1 MGRTLTKL
9 YNGILVVR
17 FIIQKHRRSMN
28 LSITRRGLFAIPIPA
43 ALIAGTRRSLPYD
56 FHHDNLMGTSLDLTV
71 FADSESQARRA
82 EVAALHEIERLDSIL
97 STYKAATEISRLN
110 ASTLATPCSPDLFAL
125 LELYHQWSNA
135 TGGALSA
142 TPNHPEGIV
151 LDRVAQT
158 VTRAANATINLDALG
173 KAYVLDRAAAAALA
187 QSGVSHLMLN
197 IGGDIVFTQGPNE
210 WIAGIA
216 NPARPHDNAEPL
228 TRLALKRGAV
238 AASGS
243 YARGA
248 HIIDA
253 RSGTPALTG
262 KCATAIAPNAVTANA
277 LATALCILAPK
288 DGIALVDATPAA
300 EALITS
306 PGAQFRSA
314 HFAAFERPL
323 FKAVQA
329 ASKWTAGYELSIN
342 VTLKSPDGGR
352 GFRRPYVAIWAEN
365 ANGHT
370 VKTIALWVS
379 KPRWIRDLD
388 HWYHSNQDT
397 NWNAVARATRAP
409 GKYRVVWDGLD
420 DNGKAVP
427 IGTYK
432 IFVESNRE
440 HGNYA
445 LENATIECGSKK
457 SSVTT
462 RDNSEFEA
470 VSIEF
475 GPHVDQA

>member
-1 MGRTLTKL
+1 
-9 YNGILVVR
+9 
-17 FIIQKHRRSMN
+17 MN
-28 LSITRRGLFAIPIPA
+28 LPITRRGLFAIPIPA
-43 ALIAGTRRSLPYD
+43 ALIAGTRRSLAYD
-56 FHHDNLMGTSLDLTV
+56 FHHDHVMGTSLDLTV
-71 FADSESQARRA
+71 FADSESQARSA
-82 EVAALHEIERLDSIL
+82 EVATLDEIERLDSIL
-97 STYKAATEISRLN
+97 STYKAGTEISRLN
-110 ASTLATPCSPDLFAL
+110 ASTMATACSPDLFAL
-125 LELYHQWSNA
+125 LVLYQRWSKA

-142 TPNHPEGIV
+142 TPNHREGVV
-151 LDRVAQT
+151 LDRATRT

-197 IGGDIVFTQGPNE
+197 IGGDIVFTRGPNE

-216 NPARPHDNAEPL
+216 NPTRPHDNAVPL
-228 TRLALKRGAV
+228 TRLALNRGAV

-262 KCATAIAPNAVTANA
+262 QSATAIAPDAVTANA

-288 DGIALVDATPAA
+288 DGVALVDATPAA
-300 EALITS
+300 EALIPT
-306 PGAQFRSA
+306 PTAQCRSA
-314 HFAAFERPL
+314 HFTALERPVL
-323 FKAVQA
+323 RAAQT
-329 ASKWTAGYELSIN
+329 ASKWTAGYEVSIS

-445 LENATIECGSKK
+445 LESATLECGSKK
-457 SSVTT
+457 SSAAT

-470 VSIEF
+470 ALIEF